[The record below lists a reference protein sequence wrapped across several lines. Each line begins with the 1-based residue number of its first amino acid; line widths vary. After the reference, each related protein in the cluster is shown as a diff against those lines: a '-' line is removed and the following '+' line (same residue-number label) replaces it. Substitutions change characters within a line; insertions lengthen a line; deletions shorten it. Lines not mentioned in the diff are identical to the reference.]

1 MDLVP
6 NDLKQ
11 LIRKFNELNIDIFFT
26 KYDNVYIEIL
36 KLISIRYVSSLIA
49 EKINEH
55 TEKTKFKN
63 IMSILLMILFIG
75 FLGLEINSRI
85 KKRKQKKKLY

>member
-11 LIRKFNELNIDIFFT
+11 LIRKFNELNIDLFFT

-36 KLISIRYVSSLIA
+36 KLTSIRYVSSLIA
-49 EKINEH
+49 QKIHDQTN
-55 TEKTKFKN
+55 KT
-63 IMSILLMILFIG
+63 
-75 FLGLEINSRI
+75 
-85 KKRKQKKKLY
+85 